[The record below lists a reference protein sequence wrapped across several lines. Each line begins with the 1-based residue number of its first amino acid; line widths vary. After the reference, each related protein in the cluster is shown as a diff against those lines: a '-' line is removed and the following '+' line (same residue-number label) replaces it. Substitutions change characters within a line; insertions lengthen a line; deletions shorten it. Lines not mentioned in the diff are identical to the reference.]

1 MWCLVNVGDE
11 SELPSQAITVFAW
24 SSKIHAV
31 LCYPGG
37 RLWNFLLTN
46 SRCFSLSAAFSWS
59 KWEGY
64 LLEFNSLV
72 FCKELIT
79 EDSLLI
85 SPYIQPH
92 ILWIK
97 TAFGVVGGGSF
108 CLPHDLFCSTLLC
121 NIYFSSAVTICFK
134 NGTFSLYLSREF
146 HVEIGSEIG

>member
-1 MWCLVNVGDE
+1 MWCLVNSGDE

-72 FCKELIT
+72 FCKELII

-85 SPYIQPH
+85 APYIQPH

-97 TAFGVVGGGSF
+97 TAFGVVAGGSF
-108 CLPHDLFCSTLLC
+108 QLPHDPFLSTLLYS
-121 NIYFSSAVTICFK
+121 IHFSSPITVCFK
-134 NGTFSLYLSREF
+134 NGTFSLHLSREF